1 MSNFVLPERV
11 RPFVNHERL
20 MATVTES
27 VLAGGP
33 GNRTVVLAGE
43 PGIGKTAFGIELAH
57 RMRQYYADGELYLAF
72 GGTEQPDHPD
82 DVLGLALRGLGE
94 SADDI
99 PTRRGAREARYR
111 ALTRNRS
118 MVVFLDGV
126 VTEQQVRALL
136 PGEGSSLVVVTEARP
151 AAPVDATGMELFV
164 VERMDE
170 IAARQLLESIA
181 DSARCAAE
189 PDAVTALIALCDR
202 LPQALRIVA
211 TMVCRAASH
220 RIDRP
225 LADTVDR
232 LRDETR
238 RRTALSLERV
248 YGAAYRSLP
257 EPTRRCYRA
266 LGLRAHG
273 GSVSAVSL
281 AAVLDLPEPVV
292 AELLIELTDM
302 YLVEPQ
308 SDRRYRVRELVRRH
322 AAEVDDRAAPDRLA
336 DEYRLVEF
344 YDRQILAADTLIA
357 PARPW
362 RGLLLGESGAAS
374 AQFDSADR
382 ARAWLWR
389 ERNAILAAAEFLEDH
404 GDQHF
409 PQRWAVLLWAF
420 YEKEKILDDL
430 RVLHRWGLAAAAR
443 AGRPDVVSL
452 LHTQL
457 GFGHV
462 WAGDLELAAAEFAA
476 GAQEV
481 PRPDLE
487 ASAVEGLGLVRLE
500 QGRVTEA
507 RDLLRRNAELAEQIA
522 DRRRILLATFH
533 LAKAESPQA
542 ALALL
547 DIAGPGFA
555 AEPADE
561 ADNEAKVKYWRGRK
575 LAELGELDAAA
586 TELELA
592 LSMMVARGRGFDQ
605 AEIAVALA
613 GIALRRGES
622 VPARAHLERAVAAY
636 DRLGLTSSA
645 QRARVLL
652 DEASGQ

>member
-11 RPFVNHERL
+11 RPFINHERL

-43 PGIGKTAFGIELAH
+43 PGIGKTAFGVELAH
-57 RMRQYYADGELYLAF
+57 RMRRYYADGELYLAF

-94 SADDI
+94 PAEDI
-99 PTRRGAREARYR
+99 PTQRGARQARYR

-151 AAPVDATGMELFV
+151 ASPVDAAGMELFV

-181 DSARCAAE
+181 GSARCAAE

-202 LPQALRIVA
+202 LPQALRIVG

-257 EPTRRCYRA
+257 EQTRRCYRA

-281 AAVLDLPEPVV
+281 AAVLDMPEAEV

-302 YLVEPQ
+302 YLIEPQ
-308 SDRRYRVRELVRRH
+308 PDRRYRVRELVRRH
-322 AAEVDDRAAPDRLA
+322 AAEVDDRAAADRLA

-362 RGLLLGESGAAS
+362 RSLLLCESGATS
-374 AQFDSADR
+374 AQFDSAER

-389 ERNAILAAAEFLEDH
+389 ERNAILAAAEFLDDL

-462 WAGDLELAAAEFAA
+462 WAGDLEPAAAEFAA
-476 GAQEV
+476 GAREV
-481 PRPDLE
+481 TRPDLE

-561 ADNEAKVKYWRGRK
+561 ADNEAKVRYWRGRK
-575 LAELGELDAAA
+575 LAELGELDDAA

-592 LSMMVARGRGFDQ
+592 LSMMVDRGRSFDQ

-613 GIALRRGES
+613 GVALRRGGS
-622 VPARAHLERAVAAY
+622 DLARGHLDRAVAIY
-636 DRLGLTSSA
+636 DRLGLTSFA

-652 DEASGQ
+652 DQASGQ